1 MQNISNIHHA
11 STCGNNYLKPVKPGI
26 GLHLNTVALNLSNM
40 PLTINPPLLPEQTSP
55 ATVISGSETALCGSE
70 VCTHVD
76 DYSSQK
82 TMPNA
87 DKSDQQ
93 SHKKRRLVNIC
104 LSCSLYLEFY
114 SIDGDF
120 WESFCRRKLQ
130 NDDGESCRH
139 CSCKKS
145 KCLKL

>member
-1 MQNISNIHHA
+1 MQNISNIHNA
-11 STCGNNYLKPVKPGI
+11 SVCGNNYLKPVLPGC
-26 GLHLNTVALNLSNM
+26 LHLNPVALNLSNM
-40 PLTINPPLLPEQTSP
+40 PLTISPPPLPGHTSP
-55 ATVISGSETALCGSE
+55 ATVISGSE

-76 DYSSQK
+76 DYSSQT

-104 LSCSLYLEFY
+104 LFHSLSLEIY

-120 WESFCRRKLQ
+120 GEYFCRRKLQ
-130 NDDGESCRH
+130 NDDVESGRH